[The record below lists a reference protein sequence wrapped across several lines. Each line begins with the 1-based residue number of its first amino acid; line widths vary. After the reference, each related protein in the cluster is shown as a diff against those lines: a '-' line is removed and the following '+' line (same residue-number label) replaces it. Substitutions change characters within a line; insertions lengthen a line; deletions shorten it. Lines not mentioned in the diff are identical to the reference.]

1 MVHLTKTMML
11 RRTVPLA
18 LAIAALPAAAEDT
31 ACSLP
36 YTPVYQIQG
45 SGLGAAITGT
55 VTTQGVVVGDFEGS
69 DGLSGFYLQDPAGD
83 GDPATSDGI
92 FVYTGA
98 GNLVTAG
105 QHVRVT
111 GYARERFNQT
121 VLNGSNS
128 NNSAVPAANVVNC
141 GVGTVTPVDVM
152 LPFASTTDPESYE
165 GMLVRLPQALVISEY
180 FNYDRFGEMV
190 LAMPLDG
197 ESRLVTPTAIESPGA
212 GAAERAQANL
222 LRRITLDDARSAQNP
237 TSLRHPNGHPF
248 SLDNRFRGGDIV
260 QGATGVLGFDF
271 NLYRVFP
278 TAPAVHTAT
287 NLRADAPQ
295 RVGQLRIA
303 GINALNYFLSPD
315 YPTGNPADNRCG
327 PLQNLECR
335 GADADQPM
343 EFTRQRS
350 KFLAALAGLD
360 ADVIGLM
367 EVENTAGVDPLA
379 DLATGL
385 DDLLGAGTFASIDTG
400 TIGTDAIKVGLLYR
414 PAVVS
419 PVGAYRLLDS
429 SVDPRFRDSLNRPAL
444 AQAFE
449 VNATGE
455 RVTVVVNH
463 LKSKGSDCNAV
474 GDPDLG
480 DGQGNCNQTR
490 TLAAQALVDWL
501 ATDPTGSAD
510 PDVLIIGDLNA
521 YAKED
526 PLTATIAGPDDIL
539 GTADDYTNLVTRDLG
554 EYAYSYVFDG
564 QVGYLDHALA
574 SAKLQSQ
581 VKGIAIW
588 QINGDEPDVLD
599 YDTTFKPAE
608 QEALYEP
615 NGFRSSDHDP
625 VLVDLTLAQRFG
637 FGGFAPPVGSPPALN
652 ATRAGAAVPVTF
664 SLDGDRGLDI
674 FAPGY
679 PRVVKLSSCGGS
691 AAGEIE
697 PAISAGDSSLTYDP
711 LAADLYTYVWK
722 TKKAWAGSCR
732 RLELRFYDGGT
743 EAYAEFDF
751 R

>member
-11 RRTVPLA
+11 RSAVSLA
-18 LAIAALPAAAEDT
+18 LAVAALPAAADDA
-31 ACSLP
+31 ACALP

-45 SGLGAAITGT
+45 SGLSAASTGP

-69 DGLSGFYLQDPAGD
+69 AALSGFYLQDPVGD
-83 GDPATSDGI
+83 GDPATSDGV
-92 FVYTGA
+92 FVFTGT
-98 GNLVTAG
+98 GNLVTVG
-105 QHVRVT
+105 QRVRVT

-121 VLNGSNS
+121 ALNGSNS
-128 NNSAVPAANVVNC
+128 NSAPVPAANVVNC
-141 GVGTVTPVDVM
+141 GTGSVTPIDVM
-152 LPFASTTDPESYE
+152 LPFASTTDPERYE

-180 FNYDRFGEMV
+180 FNFDRFGEIV
-190 LAMPLDG
+190 LGLPLDG
-197 ESRLVTPTAIESPGA
+197 ESHLITPTAIESPGVD
-212 GAAERAQANL
+212 AAARAQANL

-237 TSLRHPNGHPF
+237 TVLRHPNGDPF
-248 SLDNRFRGGDIV
+248 SLDNRFRGGDLV
-260 QGATGVLGFDF
+260 QGTTGVLGFDF

-287 NLRADAPQ
+287 NPRADAPV
-295 RVGQLRIA
+295 RVGPLRVA
-303 GINALNYFLSPD
+303 GINALNYFLTPD
-315 YPTGNPADNRCG
+315 YSSGSLDNQCG
-327 PLQNLECR
+327 PLQNQECR

-343 EFTRQRS
+343 EFTRQRT
-350 KFLAALAGLD
+350 KLLAALAGLD

-367 EVENTAGVDPLA
+367 EIENTTGVDPLV
-379 DLATGL
+379 DLAAGL
-385 DDLLGAGTFASIDTG
+385 DGLSGSGTFASIDTG
-400 TIGTDAIKVGLLYR
+400 TIGTDAIRVGLLYR

-419 PVGAYRLLDS
+419 PVGPYKLLDS

-444 AQAFE
+444 AQTFE

-490 TLAAQALVDWL
+490 TLAAQAMVDWL

-526 PLTATIAGPDDIL
+526 PITATIAGPDDTL
-539 GTADDYTNLVTRDLG
+539 GTADDYTNLVRRDLG

-581 VKGIAIW
+581 VRGTAIW
-588 QINGDEPDVLD
+588 QINADEPDVLD
-599 YDTTFKPAE
+599 YDTSFKPAE
-608 QEALYEP
+608 QEAFYEP
-615 NGFRSSDHDP
+615 NASRSSDHDP

-637 FGGFAPPVGSPPALN
+637 FGGFAPPVAAPPALN
-652 ATRAGAAVPVTF
+652 TVRAGAAVPLKF

-674 FAPGY
+674 FVSGY
-679 PRVVKLSSCGGS
+679 PRVVERSGCGGS
-691 AAGEIE
+691 ATGAIE
-697 PAISAGDSSLTYDP
+697 QAISAGDGALTYDP
-711 LAADLYTYVWK
+711 LADRYTYVWK
-722 TKKAWAGSCR
+722 TQKAWAGSCR
-732 RLELRFYDGGT
+732 RLELKFYDGGT

>member
-1 MVHLTKTMML
+1 MVRPTKTML
-11 RRTVPLA
+11 RSAVGLA
-18 LAIAALPAAAEDT
+18 LAVAALPAAAEDA
-31 ACSLP
+31 ACGLP
-36 YTPVYQIQG
+36 YTPLYQIQG
-45 SGLGAAITGT
+45 SGPNAAVTGT
-55 VTTQGVVVGDFEGS
+55 VTTQGIVVGDFEGS
-69 DGLSGFYLQDPAGD
+69 AALSGFYLQDPVGD

-92 FVYTGA
+92 FVYTGNA
-98 GNLVTAG
+98 NLVTAG
-105 QHVRVT
+105 QWVRVT
-111 GYARERFNQT
+111 GYARERFGQT

-128 NNSAVPAANVVNC
+128 NSAAVPAANVVNC
-141 GVGTVTPVDVM
+141 GTGSVTPVEVM
-152 LPFASTTDPESYE
+152 LPFASTADPERYE

-190 LAMPLDG
+190 LGLPLDG
-197 ESRLVTPTAIESPGA
+197 ESRLMTPTAIESPGA
-212 GAAERAQANL
+212 DAAARAQANL

-237 TSLRHPNGHPF
+237 TFLRHPNGDPY
-248 SLDNRFRGGDIV
+248 SLVNRFRGGDLV
-260 QGATGVLGFDF
+260 QEVTGVLGFDF
-271 NLYRVFP
+271 SLYRIFP
-278 TAPAVHTAT
+278 TAAAVHTST

-295 RVGQLRIA
+295 RVGQLRVA
-303 GINALNYFLSPD
+303 GINALNYFLTPD
-315 YPTGNPADNRCG
+315 YPTGSPEDNRCG

-343 EFTRQRS
+343 EFTRQRT
-350 KFLAALAGLD
+350 KLLAALAGLD
-360 ADVIGLM
+360 ADVVGLM

-385 DDLLGAGTFASIDTG
+385 NDLLGSGTFASIGTG

-419 PVGAYRLLDS
+419 PVGPYRILDS
-429 SVDPRFRDSLNRPAL
+429 SVDPRFRDTLNRPAL

-449 VNATGE
+449 FNATGE
-455 RVTVVVNH
+455 RLTVVVNH
-463 LKSKGSDCNAV
+463 LKSKGSDCNGV

-501 ATDPTGSAD
+501 ASDPTGSDD

-526 PLTATIAGPDDIL
+526 PITATIAGADDVV
-539 GTADDYTNLVTRDLG
+539 GTADDYTDLVRRDLG

-581 VKGIAIW
+581 VHATAIW
-588 QINGDEPDVLD
+588 QLNADEPDVLD

-637 FGGFAPPVGSPPALN
+637 FGGFTPPVVAPPDLN
-652 ATRAGAAVPVTF
+652 AARAGSAVPVKF
-664 SLDGDRGLDI
+664 SLNGDRGLDI
-674 FAPGY
+674 FASGY
-679 PRVVKLSSCGGS
+679 PRVVKLSSCGGT
-691 AAGEIE
+691 AVGEIE
-697 PAISAGDSSLTYDP
+697 QTISPGDSSLSYDP
-711 LAADLYTYVWK
+711 LADLYTYAWK
-722 TKKAWAGSCR
+722 TQKAWAGSCR
-732 RLELRFYDGGT
+732 RLELKFYDGGT
-743 EAYAEFDF
+743 QAHAEFAF

>member
-1 MVHLTKTMML
+1 MVHLTKMMML
-11 RRTVPLA
+11 RSGVPLA
-18 LAIAALPAAAEDT
+18 LAVAALPAAAEDA

-45 SGLGAAITGT
+45 SGTSAAITGT

-69 DGLSGFYLQDPAGD
+69 AALSGFYLQDPVGD
-83 GDPATSDGI
+83 DDPATSDGI
-92 FVYTGA
+92 FVFTGT

-105 QHVRVT
+105 QRVRVT
-111 GYARERFNQT
+111 GHARERFNQT

-128 NNSAVPAANVVNC
+128 NSSAVPPANVVNC
-141 GVGTVTPVDVM
+141 GAGSVTPVEVL
-152 LPFASTTDPESYE
+152 LPFASTTDPERYE
-165 GMLVRLPQALVISEY
+165 GMLVRLSQALVISEY

-190 LAMPLDG
+190 LALPLDG
-197 ESRLVTPTAIESPGA
+197 EARLITPTAIESPGA
-212 GAAERAQANL
+212 DAAERAQANL

-237 TSLRHPNGHPF
+237 TVLRHPNGDPF
-248 SLDNRFRGGDIV
+248 SLDNRFRGGDLV

-287 NLRADAPQ
+287 NLRADAPE
-295 RVGQLRIA
+295 RVGTLRVA
-303 GINALNYFLSPD
+303 GINALNFFLTPD
-315 YPTGNPADNRCG
+315 YPSGSPDDNRCG

-343 EFTRQRS
+343 EFTRQRT
-350 KFLAALAGLD
+350 KLLAALAGLG

-367 EVENTAGVDPLA
+367 EIENTAGVDPLV
-379 DLATGL
+379 DLAGGL
-385 DDLLGAGTFASIDTG
+385 DGLLGSGTFASIDTG
-400 TIGTDAIKVGLLYR
+400 TIGTDAIRVGLLYR
-414 PAVVS
+414 RTVVS
-419 PVGAYRLLDS
+419 PVGPFKLLNS
-429 SVDPRFRDSLNRPAL
+429 SVDPRFRDTLNRPAL
-444 AQAFE
+444 AQTFE

-463 LKSKGSDCNAV
+463 LKSKGSDCNAA

-521 YAKED
+521 YANED
-526 PLTATIAGPDDIL
+526 PITAAIAGPDDIV
-539 GTADDYTNLVTRDLG
+539 GTADDYTNLVRRDLG

-581 VKGIAIW
+581 AQGTAIW
-588 QINGDEPDVLD
+588 QINADEPDVLD

-615 NGFRSSDHDP
+615 NAFRSSDHDP
-625 VLVDLTLAQRFG
+625 VLVDLALAQRFG
-637 FGGFAPPVGSPPALN
+637 FGGFAAPVAAPPALN
-652 ATRAGAAVPVTF
+652 TVRAGAAVPLKF
-664 SLDGDRGLDI
+664 SLDGNRGLDI
-674 FAPGY
+674 FVSGY
-679 PRVVKLSSCGGS
+679 PRVVERSGCSGS
-691 AAGEIE
+691 ATGAIE
-697 PAISAGDSSLTYDP
+697 PTISTGDGALTYDP
-711 LAADLYTYVWK
+711 LADRYTYVWK
-722 TKKAWAGSCR
+722 TQKAWAGSCR
-732 RLELRFYDGGT
+732 RLELKFYDGGT